1 MRIIHLTDLHIGKA
15 GEDTRGVDVRANF
28 QALLAS
34 IRSLKP
40 DHIII
45 TGDLCYREGNL
56 DIYRWIKLQLD
67 HNKIPYDVIAGNHDD
82 SALLAVAFEQTAFLQ
97 DGTLFFLRDL
107 HGQRL
112 LFLDTATDAL
122 SLAQQV
128 WLQAQLQESTRLTFI
143 WMHHPPLLADV
154 PYMDMHYPLHNWEA
168 VQAILLAHPGPIH
181 VFCGHY
187 HVEKTIQQNGLH
199 VHITPSTFFQLD
211 PFRSDFAVDHHR
223 PGFRIVDVANETV
236 RHTVRYLNR

>member
-28 QALLAS
+28 QTLLAS
-34 IRSLKP
+34 IRPLKP

-97 DGTLFFLRDL
+97 EGTLFFFARLARAAAAIFRYC
-107 HGQRL
+107 HGRAFAHTANL
-112 LFLDTATDAL
+112 ASSPASRISAFDFSLDASSAVACRCALYGYAL
-122 SLAQQV
+122 SI
-128 WLQAQLQESTRLTFI
+128 AQLGSGAGDFIGASGPYSCVLRALSCGKNDSTKRATC
-143 WMHHPPLLADV
+143 A
-154 PYMDMHYPLHNWEA
+154 
-168 VQAILLAHPGPIH
+168 
-181 VFCGHY
+181 Y
-187 HVEKTIQQNGLH
+187 HA
-199 VHITPSTFFQLD
+199 VHIFPTRSISLGFFGGPPSPWLSHRRCSQRNGTAY
-211 PFRSDFAVDHHR
+211 RSVFK
-223 PGFRIVDVANETV
+223 
-236 RHTVRYLNR
+236 